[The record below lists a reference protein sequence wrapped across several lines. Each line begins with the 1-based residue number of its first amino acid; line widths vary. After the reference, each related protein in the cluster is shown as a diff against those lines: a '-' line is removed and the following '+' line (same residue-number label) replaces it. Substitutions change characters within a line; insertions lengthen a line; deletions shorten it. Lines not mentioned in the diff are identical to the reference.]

1 MNSNSFLPAAEIPWE
16 PAGEGVRRQIMGYND
31 HLMLV
36 KVEFTR
42 GAIGAAHAHDEHT
55 QSSYVASGKFEVTID
70 GEQRILQ
77 AGDGFFAAPRAMH
90 GVVCLEA
97 GILIDAFNPLRSDF
111 LKK

>member
-1 MNSNSFLPAAEIPWE
+1 MTSKSFLPAAEIPWE
-16 PAGEGVRRQIMGYND
+16 PAGEGVRRQIMGYNGD
-31 HLMLV
+31 LMLV
-36 KVEFTR
+36 KVEFTK
-42 GAIGAAHAHDEHT
+42 GAIGNAHAHEEHS

-97 GILIDAFNPLRSDF
+97 GILIDAFNPQRADF
-111 LKK
+111 LSR